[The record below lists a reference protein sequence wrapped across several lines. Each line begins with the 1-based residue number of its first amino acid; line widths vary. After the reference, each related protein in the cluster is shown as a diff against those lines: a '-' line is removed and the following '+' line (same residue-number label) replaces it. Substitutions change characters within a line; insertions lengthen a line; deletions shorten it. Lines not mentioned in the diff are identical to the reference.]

1 MTAQVKRSLFSM
13 LVLLGLSGIVLA
25 FGGGGG
31 GGSTASCVLRD
42 TSGPPVSFLGNTY
55 AYN

>member
-31 GGSTASCVLRD
+31 GSTASCVLRD

>member
-1 MTAQVKRSLFSM
+1 M